1 MDHWNKYLKKH
12 DNGHVGWSLEGFQM
26 LNELPVY
33 CEVEDGD
40 LGARGILG
48 SVLMSRGFKNV
59 SSDYDPYSK
68 YELSDGEGRFV
79 GVLMD
84 SEALRVVRD
93 GLMYKFPMHYAQ
105 GQDELCDLWEM
116 VRKAWNA

>member
-1 MDHWNKYLKKH
+1 MDKWKYLKKQP
-12 DNGHVGWSLEGFQM
+12 NGHVDWSLEGFQM
-26 LNELPVY
+26 LNELPHI
-33 CEVEDGD
+33 VEGGGE
-40 LGARGILG
+40 LGARGLLG
-48 SVLMSRGFKNV
+48 SVLMSRGFKNL
-59 SSDYDPYSK
+59 SSDYEPYSK

-79 GVLMD
+79 DVLMD

-93 GLMYKFPMHYAQ
+93 GLMYNFPMHYAQ